1 MTYVTG
7 RRYYD
12 VAAYSADLP
21 RKAVPQ
27 NILGAAALACIGL
40 ACAWTLY
47 TNVSGGPAELVTAS
61 LPPLASRLSVEPV
74 HRIAAAYEALGE
86 IPAPRA
92 LQATTTRA
100 RAAAKARIQD
110 PEARART
117 ALLYGPRFLGPSPG
131 TFEPAQIAPQ
141 TVASVPVETAPEALP
156 LPPAP
161 QIAAIVPMPA
171 SRPSEL
177 RQLQAAS
184 SSRRDV
190 AQAPA
195 AAAPEPKKP
204 SIFEKLFGR
213 PAAGLQLA
221 FAAPDGGV
229 SSDGESLTLGRLPQY
244 NQFTAVY
251 DISARKV
258 YLPDG
263 STLEAH
269 SGLGNMMDDPRYADR
284 RMRGVTPP
292 HVYDLSLRERPFHGV
307 EAIRL
312 KPIGGED
319 KIYGRS
325 GLLAHTYM
333 LGPSGASNGCVSF
346 KNYGAFLRAYKSGQ
360 IKRLAVVANL

>member
-12 VAAYSADLP
+12 VAAYSADSP

-47 TNVSGGPAELVTAS
+47 THVSGGPTELVTAS

-74 HRIAAAYEALGE
+74 RRIAAAYEALGE
-86 IPAPRA
+86 IPAPRV
-92 LQATTTRA
+92 A
-100 RAAAKARIQD
+100 RATSGTPVAKARAQD

-117 ALLYGPRFLGPSPG
+117 AWLYGPRFLGPPPG
-131 TFEPAQIAPQ
+131 SFEPAQDAPQ
-141 TVASVPVETAPEALP
+141 TVASIPVETVPETLP

-161 QIAAIVPMPA
+161 QVAAIVPMPA
-171 SRPSEL
+171 PRPSEL

-184 SSRRDV
+184 SSREV
-190 AQAPA
+190 AEVPA
-195 AAAPEPKKP
+195 AAEQEPKKP
-204 SIFEKLFGR
+204 SIFERLFGR

-229 SSDGESLTLGRLPQY
+229 TSDGESLTLGRLPQY

-263 STLEAH
+263 NTLEAH
-269 SGLGNMMDDPRYADR
+269 SGLGNMMDDPRSADR

-292 HVYDLSLRERPFHGV
+292 HTYDLSLRERLFHGV

-312 KPIGGED
+312 KPVGGED
-319 KIYGRS
+319 KIYGRT

-346 KNYGAFLRAYKSGQ
+346 KNYHAFLNAYKSGK
-360 IKRLAVVANL
+360 IKRLVVVAKL